1 MTGSQVPDDRM
12 NWEAVAAIVRRM
24 RESRDLGE
32 LAATLAE
39 AAARFAPRT
48 AVLLLSGNVLR
59 LSAAAGFAAAPPAV
73 EIGLAAAPALAEA
86 VESGG
91 SVVAMHTP
99 TELSVALAQ
108 ALPAGRGARV
118 VAAPLAGRIRTHG
131 ILYAEGGRAAEAAAP
146 LEALAAVAGLAADA
160 LVRELSARPDLV
172 SLAPPPPASEPG
184 GEEALKLEESARR
197 FARVKVAAILE
208 RHSQAVKEGRAAG
221 DLYRR
226 LRAEID
232 AARAEY
238 KARFIDGAGCRIDYF
253 HDELVRTLAGED
265 TALLGPDYPGP
276 LA

>member
-1 MTGSQVPDDRM
+1 M

-24 RESRDLGE
+24 RESRDLSE
-32 LAATLAE
+32 LSGTLAE

-48 AVLLLSGNVLR
+48 AVLLLSDNWLR
-59 LSAAAGFAAAPPAV
+59 LAASCGFPVVPPAV

-108 ALPAGRGARV
+108 ALPAERGARV

-131 ILYAEGGRAAEAAAP
+131 ILYVEGGRVAEAPAP
-146 LEALAAVAGLAADA
+146 FEALAAVAGLAADA
-160 LVRELSARPDLV
+160 LVRHPLPRPDLV
-172 SLAPPPPASEPG
+172 SLVQPPPASGPA
-184 GEEALKLEESARR
+184 GEEALEIEESARR

-208 RHSQAVKEGRAAG
+208 RHSQAIKEGRAAG

-226 LRAEID
+226 LQPEID
-232 AARAEY
+232 AVRAEY
-238 KARFIDGAGCRIDYF
+238 KARFLDEAGLRNDYF
-253 HDELVRTLAGED
+253 HDELVRTLAGD
-265 TALLGPDYPGP
+265 DAALLGPDYPGP